1 MNNKAFNQSLKDN
14 RYPIIPTAWCLFTTL
29 LLFVLSN
36 TVSMY
41 FYYLAVPVLIL
52 TIYICYMCYG
62 QIKSSYDTNAKK
74 EDFLEDGENTTYYSN
89 KNKKDIVNLKNGLRN
104 GHFISFHDNG
114 NKSCECEYDLGKKH
128 GSFTSFHYNG
138 NISVES
144 NYAFDKLNGSHIKY
158 FDNGNIEFKTFY
170 NDGVQNGETVS
181 FYDNGNLFREFN
193 LINGEYNGD
202 VKEYFKNGNV
212 KFTLTDGIHSFYDE
226 SKVKRCEAEILFANQ
241 QIILTRIEAFKGVW
255 SNFRKDGSLE
265 YQLDFND
272 SISDNDLSNEIN
284 TVLKTVYTKGGEI
297 FMKKS
302 YSYVEKKNSQINFLG
317 RYAGQR
323 KNKSE
328 YTPTMTVKGP
338 PGAAKMNMPIPF
350 KTIDSL
356 DDIIELQ

>member
-36 TVSMY
+36 TVSIY

-52 TIYICYMCYG
+52 TIYICYLCYG
-62 QIKSSYDTNAKK
+62 QIKNSYDGNAKK

-89 KNKKDIVNLKNGLRN
+89 KNKKQIVNLKNGLRH
-104 GHFISFHDNG
+104 GHFISFHENG

-138 NISVES
+138 NI
-144 NYAFDKLNGSHIKY
+144 
-158 FDNGNIEFKTFY
+158 EFKTFY
-170 NDGVQNGETVS
+170 KDGVQNGETVS

-193 LINGEYNGD
+193 LIDGECIGD

-212 KFTLTDGIHSFYDE
+212 KFSLIDGIHSFYDE
-226 SKVKRCEAEILFANQ
+226 SKVMRCKAEFSQ
-241 QIILTRIEAFKGVW
+241 PIEAKYESQDSYADNFKGVW

-265 YQLDFND
+265 YQLDFDD

-284 TVLKTVYTKGGEI
+284 SVLKTVYTKGGEI

-302 YSYVEKKNSQINFLG
+302 YSYVEKEDSEINFLG
-317 RYAGQR
+317 NYAYQR
-323 KNKSE
+323 KNKSA
-328 YTPTMTVKGP
+328 YTHTMIVKGP
-338 PGAAKMNMPIPF
+338 PGAYNMPIPF

-356 DDIIELQ
+356 EDIIELQ